1 VACGPGLVLSPLAV
15 KTSEFYVTV
24 RTTWSKKQ
32 SNDAA
37 LFGALVGGFFGAA
50 SAPAHAP
57 GDQAFAQGLLG
68 AASGAAGMAAL
79 ESVLNGPTKS
89 KASAKQSA
97 SPVNKTI
104 AKTASKNPSGAACW
118 SEIKSDKAGLLLKS
132 AGMSRNVNPRPSGL
146 ALVGV
151 FPNASR
157 AGCTVPATRDERIHC
172 LRKEVKKGTLGVKEI
187 YGRAVQVPPTPRCFR
202 RSHLGD
208 SVH

>member
-24 RTTWSKKQ
+24 RTTWSKKKQ

-50 SAPAHAP
+50 SAPSHAS

-89 KASAKQSA
+89 KASTKQSA
-97 SPVNKTI
+97 CPVNKTI

-118 SEIKSDKAGLLLKS
+118 SEIKVL
-132 AGMSRNVNPRPSGL
+132 
-146 ALVGV
+146 
-151 FPNASR
+151 
-157 AGCTVPATRDERIHC
+157 CTV
-172 LRKEVKKGTLGVKEI
+172 
-187 YGRAVQVPPTPRCFR
+187 
-202 RSHLGD
+202 RSSSIGF
-208 SVH
+208 